1 MPLFIPKQ
9 ETVVAFFEPLLEHGE
24 RIETAFWCE
33 QRLPLWLAYLIDE
46 VPLGDIV
53 FMKIRHR
60 YFACLTD
67 RRLLF
72 MGSSGMHNPIP
83 AKLRYYPRASVSCKQ
98 FTNWFG
104 GHVSMDLL
112 IDGQLQRYR
121 VPRVGSFERHSEPQL
136 VRMTP
141 GVLAEGCEPR
151 DPLARVVDSGQ
162 VESVPAVAEG
172 CRPTKR
178 RIAVAS
184 DDDRDPPIAHGL
196 WVDPDRIK

>member
-83 AKLRYYPRASVSCKQ
+83 AKLRYYPRASVICKQ

-112 IDGQLQRYR
+112 VDGQLQRYR
-121 VPRVGSFERHSEPQL
+121 VPRSQINQARPCKSLDGQ
-136 VRMTP
+136 P
-141 GVLAEGCEPR
+141 GPGGPPTGV
-151 DPLARVVDSGQ
+151 GQ
-162 VESVPAVAEG
+162 VA
-172 CRPTKR
+172 
-178 RIAVAS
+178 
-184 DDDRDPPIAHGL
+184 PPL
-196 WVDPDRIK
+196 T